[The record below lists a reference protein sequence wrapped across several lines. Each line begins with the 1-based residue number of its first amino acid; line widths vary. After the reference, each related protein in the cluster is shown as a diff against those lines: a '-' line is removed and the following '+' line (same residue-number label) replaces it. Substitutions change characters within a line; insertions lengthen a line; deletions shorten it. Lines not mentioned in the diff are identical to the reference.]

1 MIDSPLA
8 FPSGAYGHPGMTL
21 RDYFAAAAMQELLAR
36 DWLGNED
43 GLASKAYKRP
53 DQLVKARGE

>member
-43 GLASKAYKRP
+43 GLVSKAYEIA
-53 DQLVKARGE
+53 DLMVKARGE